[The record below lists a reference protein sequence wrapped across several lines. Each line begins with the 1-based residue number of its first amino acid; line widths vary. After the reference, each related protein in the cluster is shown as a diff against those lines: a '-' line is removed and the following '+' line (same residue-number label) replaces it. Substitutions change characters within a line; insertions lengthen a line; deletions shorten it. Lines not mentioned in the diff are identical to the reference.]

1 MLAVDRPPRRDVY
14 QRARLFDARSFSHHG
29 KANLNLVQALLDAY
43 SDPGETV
50 LDPMAGTGSVYVG
63 SLTGRRVIAGDV
75 EPQWCTLLRDNA
87 AGLGHQS
94 LFALASPGLAV
105 QWDAGRLAIADSSV
119 DLVLTSPPYFD
130 TFSNWDANRTHL
142 VDESRLNEHGTAYG
156 LHPRQ
161 IGNLHV
167 YEAYLRAMAA
177 VYAECWRV
185 LVPGRFLVLIVKD
198 VIRDGRAVPVVAD
211 NLALAL
217 DTGFYLVERAD
228 VPARGSKFRN
238 VQRARLGQE
247 GPSTEPVLV
256 LAKMA
261 RRPKRRLALVEM
273 ARPGDG
279 PGQVIAS
286 KAIAHARGRGFEVWT
301 RYPSESRFYLAD
313 SCPFDGFG
321 VVVPNAEKARRRR
334 EFAFE
339 MVRELAGQG
348 ALAAGDEVAF
358 YGGDERYGKY
368 ICRRAETLGCVVT
381 APLKGRNNGQRL
393 AWLTRELS
401 HGAL

>member
-1 MLAVDRPPRRDVY
+1 MLAVDRPPRRDIY

-43 SDPGETV
+43 TDPGDLV
-50 LDPMAGTGSVYVG
+50 LDPMAGTGSIFVG
-63 SLTGRRVIAGDV
+63 ALTGRRVVAGDI

-94 LFALASPGLAV
+94 LFALASPGLAA
-105 QWDAGRLAIADSSV
+105 QWDAGRLPVASSAV

-161 IGNLHV
+161 IGNIHV

-185 LVPGRFLVLIVKD
+185 LVPGKYLVLILKD
-198 VIRDGRAVPVVAD
+198 VIRDSRTVPVVED

-217 DTGFYLVERAD
+217 ATGFSVVDRFDL
-228 VPARGSKFRN
+228 PARGTQFRN

-256 LAKMA
+256 LAKTA
-261 RRPKRRLALVEM
+261 RRPNRRLALVEM
-273 ARPGDG
+273 AGPGDG
-279 PGQVIAS
+279 PGQVITY
-286 KAIAHARGRGFEVWT
+286 KAEKHARGRGFEVLLLSPV
-301 RYPSESRFYLAD
+301 PSM
-313 SCPFDGFG
+313 G
-321 VVVPNAEKARRRR
+321 KARYRRA
-334 EFAFE
+334 FAFE
-339 MVRELAGQG
+339 MAGELVTKGV
-348 ALAAGDEVAF
+348 LAAGDVVAF
-358 YGGDERYGKY
+358 YGSDERYGRY
-368 ICRRAETLGCVVT
+368 ICRRLATLGCVVS
-381 APLKGRNNGQRL
+381 APLKGLNNGQRL
-393 AWLTRELS
+393 AWLTKELT
-401 HGAL
+401 HE